1 EMGPWRV
8 VSGSEG
14 CSRCWVVAWARGVR
28 RRYERELAALVELP
42 SVSADPARAGDVR
55 RTAAAAARLVRSLGG
70 QASIIRTGGHPLV
83 HRRFHRDQR
92 APTPTIY
99 NHLYAQPAGEPQGRS
114 DPCPF
119 TPRGDRYLGR
129 GTTDDKGPALTA
141 LFGAKYAVDHDVPLN
156 VHLLWELEEEIG
168 SPHFE
173 RTIRRHRRPLATDA
187 VVVSDTI
194 WV

>member
-70 QASIIRTGGHPLV
+70 QASIIPTGGHPLV
-83 HRRFHRDQR
+83 HCRFQRDQR
-92 APTPTIY
+92 APTVTIY
-99 NHLYAQPAGEPQGRS
+99 NHLDVQPAGEPEWRS
-114 DPCPF
+114 EPFHFPPPCHPHP
-119 TPRGDRYLGR
+119 TPAPSPTPSPSPPLGPCAR
-129 GTTDDKGPALTA
+129 CRALHQ
-141 LFGAKYAVDHDVPLN
+141 Y
-156 VHLLWELEEEIG
+156 
-168 SPHFE
+168 
-173 RTIRRHRRPLATDA
+173 R
-187 VVVSDTI
+187 
-194 WV
+194 